1 MSSEPLAHS
10 ARDGIPTQ
18 SYRDHVSGVLTRSR
32 ENAIGLGESHQDVVQ
47 TVEVA
52 AGLHDLGKLDL
63 DNQSVLKGGN
73 PRKRLPVNHC
83 DGGTAYLWQQGHVD
97 AAGLVY
103 SHHLGLFSYPEE
115 VKKGDKFVLRDPATF
130 ERTDQN
136 LETYLTEHRQ
146 LMDIRCVRVEKKPSS
161 WSGLTR
167 RIALSCLVDADWED
181 TAIHYGRE
189 GRYKPLPVRW
199 RERLEA
205 LDAYVKGL
213 EKDSDD
219 SERNQLRGELYQAC
233 RDASTDRAIRM
244 CEAPVGT
251 GKTTAVMAHM
261 LSVAKANKATRIFV
275 VLPFTNIIRQAVKTY
290 RKALTLPGE
299 NPEEIVAEHHHLADF
314 KTVELR
320 GMSELWRAPIVV
332 TTAVQFFET
341 IAGYLP
347 ARLRKLHQVPGSA
360 IFVDEAH
367 AAMPAKLWPQ
377 QWLWMQELASLW
389 GCHVV
394 LASGSLVR
402 FWENERFMQNAVK
415 PLVQSIIPESLSC
428 ELKNRERE
436 RVSFPVRQAPMN
448 RRDLMD
454 FILKKSGPRLVIM
467 NTVQSAAVLAHEMRK
482 AGHDVLHLS
491 TALAPT
497 HREVI
502 VERVREKLRFSFSN
516 WTLVA
521 TSCVEAGM
529 DFDFRTAFRESAS
542 VCSLLQTAGRVNRH
556 GKKHT
561 CDVYD
566 FRTDDKLLN
575 KHPAFEQARHVLDEM
590 CDHGL
595 LVKLGPD
602 EAASEAFKREIETG
616 IPGTRATDVMN
627 AEKEMDYPTVGKMNR
642 VIDAD
647 TKLVVVDTDL
657 ADSIR
662 KRHLVSARELL
673 RNSIQIWAQKIEQ
686 LALEPLC
693 QSREIYGL
701 GSYAYDPDFLGYMAG
716 VLPLVYAGQDGF
728 YV

>member
-10 ARDGIPTQ
+10 ARDGIPAQ
-18 SYRDHVSGVLTRSR
+18 SYRAHVSGVLTRSR
-32 ENAIGLGESHQDVVQ
+32 ENATGLGKYHKDIAQ
-47 TVEVA
+47 TVEIA
-52 AGLHDLGKLDL
+52 ASLHDLGKLDS
-63 DNQSVLKGGN
+63 DNQSVLNGGN
-73 PRKRLPVNHC
+73 PRKRLPVNHY
-83 DGGTAYLWQQGHVD
+83 DGGTAYLWRQGYID

-103 SHHLGLFSYPEE
+103 SHHRGLFSYPEE
-115 VKKGDKFVLRDPATF
+115 VKKGNKLVLRDPATF
-130 ERTDQN
+130 ERTDRN
-136 LETYLTEHRQ
+136 VEAYLAEHRQ
-146 LMDIRCVRVEKKPSS
+146 LMDIRFERMEKKPSS

-167 RIALSCLVDADWED
+167 RIALSCLVDADWGD
-181 TAIHYGRE
+181 TAIHYGKE
-189 GRYKPLPVRW
+189 IEYNPLPVRW

-205 LDAYVKGL
+205 LDAYMKGL

-219 SERNQLRGELYQAC
+219 SERNQLRRKLYQAC
-233 RDASTDRAIRM
+233 RDAGTDRAIRM

-261 LSVAKANKATRIFV
+261 LSVAVANKTTRIFV

-314 KTVELR
+314 KAVELR
-320 GMSELWRAPIVV
+320 GMSELWRAPIIV

-341 IAGYLP
+341 VAGYLP
-347 ARLRKLHQVPGSA
+347 VQLRKLHQVPGSA

-367 AAMPAKLWPQ
+367 AAIPAHLWPQ
-377 QWLWMQELASLW
+377 QWLWMQELVNLW

-402 FWENERFMQNAVK
+402 FWENKRFMQNASMPDVR
-415 PLVQSIIPESLSC
+415 SIIPKSLGC
-428 ELKNRERE
+428 ELKSRERE
-436 RVSFPVRQAPMN
+436 RISFPVRQAPLN
-448 RRDLMD
+448 RHDLID
-454 FILKKSGPRLVIM
+454 FILKKPGPRLVIM
-467 NTVQSAAVLAHEMRK
+467 NTVQSAAVLAHEIRN
-482 AGHDVLHLS
+482 AGHDVFHLS

-497 HREVI
+497 HREII
-502 VERVREKLRFSFSN
+502 VERIKERLRFNFSD

-556 GKKHT
+556 GKKEL

-575 KHPAFEQARHVLDEM
+575 KHPAFERARHVLDEM
-590 CDHGL
+590 CDNGL
-595 LVKLGPD
+595 LLKFGPD
-602 EAASEAFKREIETG
+602 AAASEAFNREIETG
-616 IPGTRATDVMN
+616 IPGTRAIDVMK
-627 AEKEMDYPTVGKMNR
+627 AEKEMDYPTVGKLNR

-657 ADSIR
+657 ADAIR
-662 KRHLVSARELL
+662 KRRSVSARELL
-673 RNSIQIWAQKIEQ
+673 RNSVQMWAQKIEQ

-693 QSREIYGL
+693 QSREIFGL
-701 GSYAYDPDFLGYMAG
+701 GSCAYDPDFLGYMAG
-716 VLPLVYAGQDGF
+716 VVPLVYGGQDGF

>member
-10 ARDGIPTQ
+10 ARDGIPAQ

-32 ENAIGLGESHQDVVQ
+32 RNAAGLGESYQDVAKTIEIAVSM
-47 TVEVA
+47 
-52 AGLHDLGKLDL
+52 HDLGKLDP
-63 DNQSVLKGGN
+63 DNQRVLNGDN
-73 PRKRLPVNHC
+73 PCKRLPVNHC
-83 DGGTAYLWQQGHVD
+83 DGGTAYLWRQGYID

-115 VKKGDKFVLRDPATF
+115 VKKGDKFVFRDPATADH
-130 ERTDQN
+130 TDQN
-136 LETYLTEHRQ
+136 GEAYLAEHRK
-146 LMDIRCVRVEKKPSS
+146 LINIRCERVSKKPSV

-189 GRYKPLPVRW
+189 SRYKPFPTRW

-205 LDAYVKGL
+205 LDAYVKEL
-213 EKDSDD
+213 KKDSDD
-219 SERNQLRGELYQAC
+219 SERNQLRGELYQTC
-233 RDASTDRAIRM
+233 RDANTSRAIRM

-261 LSVAKANKATRIFV
+261 LNVAAANNATRIFV
-275 VLPFTNIIRQAVKTY
+275 VLPFTNIIRQSVKTY

-299 NPEEIVAEHHHLADF
+299 NPEEVVAEHHHLADF
-314 KTVELR
+314 KAVELR
-320 GMSELWRAPIVV
+320 GMSELWRSPIVI

-341 IAGYLP
+341 VAGYMP
-347 ARLRKLHQVPGSA
+347 AQLRKLHQVPGSA

-367 AAMPAKLWPQ
+367 AAIPAHLWPQ
-377 QWLWMQELASLW
+377 QWLWMQDLVHLW

-402 FWENERFMQNAVK
+402 FWENQEFMQNAKRPV
-415 PLVQSIIPESLSC
+415 VQSIIPERLVC
-428 ELKNRERE
+428 ELKKRERE

-448 RRDLMD
+448 RRDLMA
-454 FILKKSGPRLVIM
+454 FILQKTGPRLVIM
-467 NTVQSAAVLAHEMRK
+467 NTVQSAAVLAHEMRE
-482 AGHDVLHLS
+482 AGHDVFHLS
-491 TALAPT
+491 TALAPI
-497 HREVI
+497 HRDII
-502 VERVREKLRFSFSN
+502 VERVQQRLRCSFLD

-556 GKKHT
+556 GKDHA

-566 FRTDDKLLN
+566 FRSNDKLLN
-575 KHPAFEQARHVLDEM
+575 KHPAFERARHVLDEM
-590 CDHGL
+590 YDNDL
-595 LVKLGPD
+595 LLNLGPD
-602 EAASEAFKREIETG
+602 EAASEAFKRELETG
-616 IPGTRATDVMN
+616 VPGAKSIDFMN
-627 AEKEMDYPTVGKMNR
+627 AERGMDYPSVGKLSR

-657 ADSIR
+657 ADVIR
-662 KRHLVSARELL
+662 KRRPVPARELL
-673 RNSIQIWAQKIEQ
+673 RNSVQIWAKKIEQ
-686 LALEPLC
+686 LALESLC
-693 QSREIYGL
+693 QSREIFGL

-716 VLPLVYAGQDGF
+716 VLPLVYTGQDGF